1 MKSFNRHKSIT
12 RLVFGLSFMLVAF
25 SVSAQSQRLEAS
37 NNKINEKVKV
47 EVFPNPTSNF
57 LNIDLSDLDLVKP
70 KFEIRS
76 IIGKKMTLILEK
88 NGTKKYK
95 VDVKAFSRG
104 YYLLLVT
111 DDKTKFQQTLR
122 FSKK

>member
-1 MKSFNRHKSIT
+1 
-12 RLVFGLSFMLVAF
+12 MLVAF

-57 LNIDLSDLDLVKP
+57 LNIDLSDLSDLDLVKP